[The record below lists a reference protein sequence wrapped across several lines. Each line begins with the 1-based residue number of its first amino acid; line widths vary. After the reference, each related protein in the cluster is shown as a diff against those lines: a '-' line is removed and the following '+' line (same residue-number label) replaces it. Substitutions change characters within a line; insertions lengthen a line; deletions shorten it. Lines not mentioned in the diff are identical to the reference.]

1 MPTLTSQELSV
12 ILKKNPAIRISK
24 VQKKKADNS
33 LSKAIA
39 KKGPKYWNIKVFIY
53 SDGYIAEGEPDPKHG
68 LPAAVY
74 DSRREY
80 VRAVELA
87 RLERCGKITNL
98 RRQKKI
104 ELEPKGE
111 YMGQTIQAEC
121 YYADFVYE
129 KDGVPVV
136 EDVKAYS
143 EGTGKF
149 RTTELFRSKWNRL
162 KRRYSDYLFVVI
174 DPIAGQQKN

>member
-1 MPTLTSQELSV
+1 MSTLTTQELAA
-12 ILKKNPAIRISK
+12 ILKKNPAIRISA
-24 VQKKKADNS
+24 VQQQDTKNALPETHPN
-33 LSKAIA
+33 
-39 KKGPKYWNIKVFIY
+39 KGPKYWNTKVYIY
-53 SDGYIAEGEPDPKHG
+53 SDGYIAENKPDPKHG
-68 LPAAVY
+68 KPAAVY

-80 VRAVELA
+80 VRAVELS
-87 RLERCGKITNL
+87 RLERCGKIANL

-111 YMGQTIQAEC
+111 YGGQTIRAEN

-129 KDGVPVV
+129 KDGISVI

-143 EGTGKF
+143 EASGKF

-162 KRRYSDYLFVVI
+162 KRRYQNYVFLIV
-174 DPIAGQQKN
+174 DPIAGQQKS